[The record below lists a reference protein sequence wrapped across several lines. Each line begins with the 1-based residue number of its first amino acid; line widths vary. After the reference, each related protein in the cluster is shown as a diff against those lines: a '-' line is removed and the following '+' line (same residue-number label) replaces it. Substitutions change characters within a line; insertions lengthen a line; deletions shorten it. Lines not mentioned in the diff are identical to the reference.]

1 MYLLKSKICIYPIGW
16 QYRWFT
22 VDPQTGTLSYYI
34 CENNAEGA
42 TPPNLTGSTPRWQ
55 EHLAGAAICPS
66 DEDSRTFTIGTANGD
81 TLKLRAND
89 ARARQEWVDVLR
101 NIAECHTQ
109 VSIFVVVYVIN
120 LYLQKNHILSSFKFI
135 LFYSSRS
142 DHNLN
147 YFHHVKQLPHLML
160 LVKHVNSFK
169 IQNFGVY
176 FFRKNMKYN
185 LKLIIIFIFIFA
197 IVMQF

>member
-1 MYLLKSKICIYPIGW
+1 MVRNVFNLALFLLKFNHILFAIGW

-42 TPPNLTGSTPRWQ
+42 TPPNLSGSTPRWQ
-55 EHLAGAAICPS
+55 EHLAGAVVCPS

-109 VSIFVVVYVIN
+109 VRIVRN
-120 LYLQKNHILSSFKFI
+120 KFA
-135 LFYSSRS
+135 FT
-142 DHNLN
+142 
-147 YFHHVKQLPHLML
+147 
-160 LVKHVNSFK
+160 
-169 IQNFGVY
+169 
-176 FFRKNMKYN
+176 
-185 LKLIIIFIFIFA
+185 
-197 IVMQF
+197 